1 MASEFVHLH
10 NHSDY
15 SLLDGAQTVQT
26 LVNTIDDLGMDS
38 VALTEH
44 GNMFSVIPYYK
55 AAKKAGIKPIIGC
68 ETYVSVGSRF
78 EKKPRADGGWGN
90 NHLVL
95 LAQNY
100 KGYQNLMKLVTFGYL
115 DGFYYRP
122 RVDIDLLKEHNE
134 GIICLSGCLKGEVTE
149 KMLKDDWDGAKEAA
163 LRFAEIFEN
172 RFYLEVQ
179 NHGIP
184 DEAQNIQNMKKLAG
198 ELNLPLVCTN
208 DAHYAKHEHWEAHD
222 VHICLGTGKDRDDPN
237 RLRYATPEFYFKTQ
251 DQMYEMFK
259 DVPNAIE
266 NTRKIADSID
276 IELPMGDYHLPNF
289 PIPED
294 ASDKDPDTYLQKLCE
309 TGVQNQYGD
318 IKPELRSRLDHEL
331 KVIKKMGFAGYF
343 LITADFVKY
352 AKDNDIPVGP
362 GRGSAAG
369 SLVSYSLGITTIDPM
384 RHNLL
389 FERFLNP
396 DRISMP
402 DIDIDFCIE
411 RRGEVI
417 DYIKD
422 QYGEKSVTQIITF
435 GKMKARQ
442 VIRDVGRVLGYSF
455 GEIDRL
461 AKLIPTTLNITLEDA
476 LKQSPDLRE
485 AGEGQYKDVIEYSKV
500 LEGMNRHASTHAAG
514 VVIAPGDLTD
524 FVPLYRS
531 PQGDVTSQYDMKG
544 LETLGLLKLDF
555 LGLRNLTVID
565 NALKLLKE
573 RGENIDIEKIP
584 MDDAKVYKIFAK
596 GLTIGVFQ
604 FESSGM
610 REFLKKLKPTVIE
623 DLIAMNALYRPGPME
638 NIDDFISRK
647 HGKKKIEYAHPVM
660 EAILEETYGIIVYQ
674 EQVMQIAHEVA
685 GFTLAEADIMRRA
698 VGKKIKKLMDELKVK
713 FIDGALEKH
722 NIPKKR
728 GKEIYELIEKFAE
741 YGFNKSHSTA
751 YAYVAYQTA
760 WLKTHYPAEFMS
772 ANLTSE
778 MSNIDRV
785 VILINECRKL
795 KIEVDPPDVNISS
808 TNFRP
813 VNHKTISF
821 GLNAIKNVGTKA
833 LDQIVESRDKHGKFD
848 SLFDFTA
855 NVSLKSVNRKV
866 LESLNMAGALDGLE
880 GNRAQKYA
888 VIETA
893 LKYGQTIQENKARNQ
908 VDLFGA
914 SSANGQDTSMVPSL
928 PQAEEWSEAQLLE
941 KEKEVLGMY
950 LSGHPLLKYAEDLEE
965 FSNFDFTDNVEQ
977 PNGSKVR
984 IGGSICDVKM
994 HFDRKN
1000 NQMAFF
1006 KLDCLG
1012 GQAEILAF
1020 SDTFAKYKDLIKN
1033 DSVVFIS
1040 GKPTD
1045 ETDFS
1050 ELKMIADDIVN
1061 VEKAREIYSKN
1072 VNIRIEPDQMS
1083 PTDVDALLNMAK
1095 EHVGGCGLMFHMAS
1109 ERGKQQRI
1117 YAHNVKVSAHSSFLK
1132 KLRDTYGKQNVWVS
1146 D

>member
-68 ETYVSVGSRF
+68 ETYVAVGSRF

-294 ASDKDPDTYLQKLCE
+294 VSDKDPDTYLQKLCE

-965 FSNFDFTDNVEQ
+965 FSNFDFTDNIEQ

-1006 KLDCLG
+1006 KLECLG

>member
-68 ETYVSVGSRF
+68 ETYVAVGSRF

-309 TGVQNQYGD
+309 IGVQNQYGD

-1117 YAHNVKVSAHSSFLK
+1117 YAHNVKGSAHSSFLK

>member
-68 ETYVSVGSRF
+68 ETYVAVGSRF

-149 KMLKDDWDGAKEAA
+149 KMLKDDWESAKEAA

-294 ASDKDPDTYLQKLCE
+294 VSDKDPDTYLQKLCE

-565 NALKLLKE
+565 NALKLLKL
-573 RGENIDIEKIP
+573 RGENVDIEKIP
-584 MDDAKVYKIFAK
+584 MDDAKVYKMFAK

-722 NIPKKR
+722 NISKKK

-965 FSNFDFTDNVEQ
+965 FSNFDFTEKVENQ
-977 PNGSKVR
+977 NGSKVR
-984 IGGSICDVKM
+984 VGGAISDVKM

>member
-68 ETYVSVGSRF
+68 ETYVAVGSRF

-149 KMLKDDWDGAKEAA
+149 KMLKDDRDGAKEAA

-565 NALKLLKE
+565 NALKLLKL
-573 RGENIDIEKIP
+573 RGENVDIEKIP
-584 MDDAKVYKIFAK
+584 MDDAKVYKMFAK

-722 NIPKKR
+722 NISKKK

-965 FSNFDFTDNVEQ
+965 FSNFDFTDNIEQ
-977 PNGSKVR
+977 RNGSKVR
-984 IGGSICDVKM
+984 VGGSICDVKM

>member
-722 NIPKKR
+722 NISKKK